1 MAKRIFIVDD
11 DKRIR
16 DIVAFFLK
24 GAGYETEVHPDGE
37 QALTAAAK
45 APAPPDCCVFDI
57 VLPGIDGYTL
67 SQKIHETPGWADVPI
82 LFVSGNVEFPDA
94 LVEPTRTRTDFLVKP
109 FEKAEFIKRVQI
121 LLGELSVTQRWL
133 RPKPKMP

>member
-1 MAKRIFIVDD
+1 MARRIFIVDD

-16 DIVAFFLK
+16 EIVAYFLK
-24 GAGYETEVHPDGE
+24 EAGYETEIHPNGE
-37 QALTAAAK
+37 AAIEAAAR
-45 APAPPDCCVFDI
+45 ATAPPDCCVFDI

-67 SQKIHETPGWADVPI
+67 SKKIHETPGWDNVPI
-82 LFVSGNVEFPDA
+82 LFVSGNVEFPDS

-109 FEKAEFIKRVQI
+109 FERAEFIKRIRI

-133 RPKPKMP
+133 KPRPKMP